1 MANPSSRNFRWRNVL
16 LVRENIIP
24 SNIYMLLYQRKF
36 KDESLIVLN
45 LKKFIKDTC
54 YNKYGEQER

>member
-1 MANPSSRNFRWRNVL
+1 MANPSSRNFCWRNVL

-45 LKKFIKDTC
+45 LKKFIKDTL
-54 YNKYGEQER
+54 